1 MNIKTNLAAASN
13 HGGTRSTSLIKWIVI
28 HYTSNDGDTDE
39 ANANYFK
46 TGGRGASAHYFVDD
60 NSVTRSVNDNVIA
73 WSVGGTKYSDC
84 GRTGGGK
91 YYHIATNANSISVE
105 MCDCNRN
112 GKADVTAKTLKNT
125 YELVAMLMHKYGID
139 INHVIRHFDVTGK
152 YCPEYYMNSSKWKT
166 FKEQL
171 YKVYKDNKNATLPSS
186 SSSSSEYT
194 HKQFIKDVQ
203 KAIGVKVDG
212 IAGPKTIAA
221 TIEVGPDKN
230 KKHAVVK
237 PIQKWLKHK
246 GYNVGTVDG
255 IAGPKFAS
263 AVIAFKKK
271 ELNDRSPKG
280 YIAAKGNAWR
290 KLLGMKLQ

>member
-91 YYHIATNANSISVE
+91 YYHIATNTNSISVE

-171 YKVYKDNKNATLPSS
+171 YKVYKDNKNATLPSAS
-186 SSSSSEYT
+186 STYT
-194 HKQFIKDVQ
+194 HKQFVKDVQ
-203 KAIGVKVDG
+203 KAIGVAVDG
-212 IAGPKTIAA
+212 IPGPKTIGA
-221 TIEVGPDKN
+221 TPEVSANKN
-230 KKHAVVK
+230 SRHAVVK
-237 PIQKWLKHK
+237 PLQKWLNHK
-246 GYNVGTVDG
+246 GYKAGTPDG
-255 IAGPKFAS
+255 IAGPKFTE
-263 AVIAFKKK
+263 AVKAFKRK
-271 ELNDRSPKG
+271 ELGATDPKG
-280 YIAAKGNAWR
+280 VLAAKGDGWR
-290 KLLGMKLQ
+290 KLLGMSVK